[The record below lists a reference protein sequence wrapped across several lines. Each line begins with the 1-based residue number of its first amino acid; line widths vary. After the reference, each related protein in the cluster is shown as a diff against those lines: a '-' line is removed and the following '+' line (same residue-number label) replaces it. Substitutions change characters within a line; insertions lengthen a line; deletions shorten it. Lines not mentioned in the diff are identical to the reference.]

1 MAREI
6 NLSVTYPQP
15 PRDVWRA
22 LTDRELLA
30 QWLMPN
36 DFEPRIGHRF
46 TFHAP
51 RAPGFDGI
59 VHCEVLELV
68 EEERLSISWRGGG
81 IDTVV
86 TFALEPAGSGT
97 VLRFSHTGFAGVR
110 GRVIALLLSNG
121 WRKMLRERLPGLLP
135 RT

>member
-6 NLSVTYPQP
+6 TCSVTYPQP

-22 LTDRELLA
+22 LTDRELLS

-51 RAPGFDGI
+51 PAPGFDGI

-68 EEERLSISWRGGG
+68 PEQRLTISWRGGG

-97 VLRFSHTGFAGVR
+97 LLRFSHTGFSGVK
-110 GRVIALLLSNG
+110 GRLIALLLSNG
-121 WRKMLRERLPGLLP
+121 WGKMLRNRLPSLLA